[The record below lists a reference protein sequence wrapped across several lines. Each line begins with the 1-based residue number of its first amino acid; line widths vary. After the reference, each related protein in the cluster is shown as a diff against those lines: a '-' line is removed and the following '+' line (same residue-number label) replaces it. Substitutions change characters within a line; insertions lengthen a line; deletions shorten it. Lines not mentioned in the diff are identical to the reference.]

1 MPPCKGPKIIFKPH
15 PTSESRTILVI
26 LRYYFYYSMAP
37 ILELRNLVKH
47 FPGQQAVREI
57 SLAIPRGSFFSLL
70 GPSGCGKTTTL
81 RLIAGFEQPTSGD
94 ILLDGEI
101 VNQRKPYERNV
112 STVFQNYA
120 LFPHLTARAN
130 VEFGLK
136 RHRATDIDAR
146 VREVLQLVGLTGK
159 ETRRPAQLSGG
170 ERQRVALARSL
181 VLQPD
186 VLLLDEPLA
195 ALDPKLRKQMRVEL
209 KAMQRRAGVTF
220 LLVTHDQEEALSMS
234 DHLAVMNEGRIEQ
247 VGSPE
252 DVYLRPRSRFVAGF
266 LGAVNWISGAGIRPE
281 AVRLLPAGPA
291 DNVTP
296 GDATPGDATP
306 GDATR
311 DRRVPGVVTG
321 TVFLGDCVQVLVRL
335 SSGEDA
341 VAQLPRRAALF
352 QPGDAVQFT
361 WSAAD
366 EMTFP

>member
-1 MPPCKGPKIIFKPH
+1 M
-15 PTSESRTILVI
+15 SRAI

-37 ILELRNLVKH
+37 ILELRKLVKH
-47 FPGQQAVREI
+47 FPGQQAVREV
-57 SLAIPRGSFFSLL
+57 SLVIPRGSFFSLL

-94 ILLDGEI
+94 VLLNGEI
-101 VNQRKPYERNV
+101 VNRRKPYERNV

-136 RHRATDIDAR
+136 RHRASDIDRR
-146 VREVLQLVGLTGK
+146 VREALDLVGLTGK
-159 ETRRPAQLSGG
+159 ESRRPAQLSGG
-170 ERQRVALARSL
+170 ESQRVALARSL

-195 ALDPKLRKQMRVEL
+195 ALDPKLRKQMRIEL

-234 DHLAVMNEGRIEQ
+234 DCLAVMNEGRIEQ

-252 DVYLRPRSRFVAGF
+252 DVYLRPRSRFAAGF
-266 LGAVNWISGAGIRPE
+266 LGAVNWIGSAGVRPE
-281 AVRLLPAGPA
+281 AVRLLPP
-291 DNVTP
+291 DELTP
-296 GDATPGDATP
+296 
-306 GDATR
+306 
-311 DRRVPGVVTG
+311 DRRAPGVVTG
-321 TVFLGDCVQVLVRL
+321 SVFLGDCVQVLVRL
-335 SSGEDA
+335 SSGEDT
-341 VAQLPRRAALF
+341 VAQLPRRAALY

-366 EMTFP
+366 EMNFS